1 MSLIISLNL
10 KQFNTIMNLDFSD
23 DQKYLQEEARKFF
36 EKEGGLG
43 NARNVMDQS
52 QDADHELW
60 NKIVELGWT
69 ALLLLA
75 LLGVMAPLAPSSR

>member
-1 MSLIISLNL
+1 MALIISLNL
-10 KQFNTIMNLDFSD
+10 KQFNNIMNLDFSD

-52 QDADHELW
+52 QRCR
-60 NKIVELGWT
+60 
-69 ALLLLA
+69 
-75 LLGVMAPLAPSSR
+75 S

>member
-1 MSLIISLNL
+1 
-10 KQFNTIMNLDFSD
+10 MNLDYSD

-69 ALLLLA
+69 AI
-75 LLGVMAPLAPSSR
+75 